1 MFDLHGPLPKIA
13 NALATLFAPHVE
25 AVVHDLRTNRIVH
38 IAGNFSRRRVGDP
51 SLGEIGDLHPFQSD
65 LIGPYAKANRDGRAL
80 RSISVVLRDEAGS
93 PAWLLCINL
102 DVSAIEGA
110 RAALDAL
117 LTMPAAAT
125 LPQAEALFPSDWREA
140 VNAAARDVL
149 AERQATITSLDA
161 QAQTDLVA
169 AIDARGLFAVRGAAN
184 YVADLLNCS
193 RATLYKRLA
202 IARAKGEN
210 PA

>member
-1 MFDLHGPLPKIA
+1 
-13 NALATLFAPHVE
+13 
-25 AVVHDLRTNRIVH
+25 
-38 IAGNFSRRRVGDP
+38 
-51 SLGEIGDLHPFQSD
+51 
-65 LIGPYAKANRDGRAL
+65 
-80 RSISVVLRDEAGS
+80 
-93 PAWLLCINL
+93 
-102 DVSAIEGA
+102 
-110 RAALDAL
+110 
-117 LTMPAAAT
+117 
-125 LPQAEALFPSDWREA
+125 
-140 VNAAARDVL
+140 L